1 MKNVEI
7 YLYMAVW
14 TRRL

>member
-7 YLYMAVW
+7 YLL
-14 TRRL
+14 TLS